1 MVQPGLPPP
10 LGCGGHYSFLG
21 LWLPLISLLCAEQ
34 KAVLPF
40 SVSCRSLASYAPWW
54 EGELW
59 CCWSCCW
66 ISQSSGPRSPPPLWA
81 VFSLQGSRGLL
92 LSPTLGS
99 FTSSLDT
106 FCAMHSPPLNLPR
119 AQRSSVVLRL
129 NHWVPPTAGAT
140 REIQVTI
147 LIFLFSVDIRDIIT
161 SPLWCDTLDVLVVLS
176 YVFLFVLTLIIL
188 VHFAL
193 FSS

>member
-140 REIQVTI
+140 REIPSDNSHFSLLCRYQGYHHKSSLVWYSGCSSCRSI
-147 LIFLFSVDIRDIIT
+147 LCFSI
-161 SPLWCDTLDVLVVLS
+161 CLDFDNSCSLC
-176 YVFLFVLTLIIL
+176 FV
-188 VHFAL
+188 
-193 FSS
+193 